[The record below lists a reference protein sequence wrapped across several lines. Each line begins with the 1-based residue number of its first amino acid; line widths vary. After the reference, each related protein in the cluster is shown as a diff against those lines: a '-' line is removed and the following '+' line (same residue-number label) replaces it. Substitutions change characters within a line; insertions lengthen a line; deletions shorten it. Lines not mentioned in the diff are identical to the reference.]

1 MAKEGSPVI
10 QGRFPFSDISAGEDA
25 KTEAQ
30 DLLKNEKG
38 RVITRKIWNVALKA
52 LAIVREG
59 ERTSS

>member
-1 MAKEGSPVI
+1 MI